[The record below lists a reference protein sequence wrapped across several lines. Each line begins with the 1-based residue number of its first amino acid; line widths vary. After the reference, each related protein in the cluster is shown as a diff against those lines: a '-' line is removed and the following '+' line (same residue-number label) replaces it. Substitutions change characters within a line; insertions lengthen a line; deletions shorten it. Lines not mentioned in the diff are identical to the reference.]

1 MQKQYEA
8 RWISKRQAEAIRRSG
23 ELGRVILLD
32 SLKGFIIV
40 QPVGSNLADGDSLR
54 GMEADFELDPAWC
67 LDPKPK
73 ITEARKRLGLK
84 VNLRAAAI
92 P

>member
-8 RWISKRQAEAIRRSG
+8 RWTSKRRADAIKRSG
-23 ELGRVILLD
+23 EVGRVILLD
-32 SLKGFIIV
+32 SLKGFIVI

-54 GMEADFELDPAWC
+54 GGEADFELDPAWC
-67 LDPKPK
+67 LDPRTK
-73 ITEARKRLGLK
+73 IVEARKRLGLK
-84 VNLRAAAI
+84 ANPSAAAI